1 MTALR
6 TGWRTVAI
14 LLHVLQ
20 GLVTLGLVFP
30 WTRRPTHRRLVR
42 HWSRRILALC
52 GVRLAVHGRPAA
64 ADDAGRGFMWVANHI
79 SWLDVFLLHAVEPS
93 WFIAKSEIR
102 GWPFLGRLATGAG
115 TLYIER
121 GSRHAVHHVNTQI
134 AQKLAAGEIVS
145 IFAEGTTTDGTELLP
160 FHSNLFAAPI
170 REGARIQPAALRYLQ
185 HGRRTTA
192 AAFVGDANIVQCLFA
207 ILAARD
213 LQAEVHLLD
222 PIDTAGLATVK
233 TARHAVAERTRDAI
247 AACLG
252 FAPADSAPDTPV
264 AEAGA
269 GR

>member
-6 TGWRTVAI
+6 IAWRTVAI
-14 LLHVLQ
+14 VLHVLQ

-42 HWSRRILALC
+42 RWSRRILALC
-52 GVRLAVHGRPAA
+52 GVTLTVHGRPAA
-64 ADDAGRGFMWVANHI
+64 SHAGRGLVWVANHI
-79 SWLDVFLLHAVEPS
+79 SWLDVFLLHAIEPS

-102 GWPFLGRLATGAG
+102 SWPFLGRLATGAG

-134 AQKLAAGEIVS
+134 AQKLIEGEIVAL
-145 IFAEGTTTDGTELLP
+145 FAEGTTTDGTELLP

-170 REGARIQPAALRYLQ
+170 REGAPIQPAALRYLQ
-185 HGRRTTA
+185 HGKPTTA
-192 AAFVGDANIVQCLFA
+192 AAFVGEVNIVQCLFA

-213 LQAEVHLLD
+213 LRAEVHLLA
-222 PIDTAGLATVK
+222 PIDTSGLAAVK
-233 TARHAVAERTRDAI
+233 TARHTVAERAREAI

-252 FAPADSAPDTPV
+252 FAPADSALG
-264 AEAGA
+264 EAGA
-269 GR
+269 RAGARR